1 MDDVLATADIDV
13 FIVPTSNF
21 HPVATVVEFT
31 AEAGV
36 APDARRAESA
46 GEVRAVHLSSCLG
59 KVPHNPRGRRIFG

>member
-21 HPVATVVEFT
+21 HLATVVEFT